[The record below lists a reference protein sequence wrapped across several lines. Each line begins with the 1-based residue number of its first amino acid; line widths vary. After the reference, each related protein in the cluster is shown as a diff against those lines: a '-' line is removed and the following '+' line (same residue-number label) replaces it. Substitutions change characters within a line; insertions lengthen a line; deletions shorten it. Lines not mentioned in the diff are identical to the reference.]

1 MWPKLSNMKTA
12 YGHEVWDH
20 WGGIRW
26 EIFMVSI
33 WKGVSLKHKFKT
45 FSNSCKLIIRYLI

>member
-33 WKGVSLKHKFKT
+33 WKGVSLKHKFNT
-45 FSNSCKLIIRYLI
+45 F